1 MAARAAQGQALRK
14 YFFARYLES
23 DEFKFP
29 WDRAVLQRRA
39 RRRERAVRRRRHVNT
54 LQGAGRG
61 NDSKSR
67 SVVFRRRK
75 EREQARAGDRRH
87 SSDAR
92 PQCGE
97 EPKLCCGPEMKA
109 AKPGTPLRKLF
120 GVDSEGNTAAA
131 LKLSHVDLLRAALAA
146 QLAASLASKAAQS
159 DGDRALS
166 QRKMVKLDHLPIATL
181 KRELVDAVTH
191 DICNCLIVELLA
203 CIIIMHSALQLYAV
217 HVLSTTTTN
226 QNNFS
231 LIFY

>member
-1 MAARAAQGQALRK
+1 
-14 YFFARYLES
+14 
-23 DEFKFP
+23 
-29 WDRAVLQRRA
+29 
-39 RRRERAVRRRRHVNT
+39 
-54 LQGAGRG
+54 
-61 NDSKSR
+61 
-67 SVVFRRRK
+67 
-75 EREQARAGDRRH
+75 
-87 SSDAR
+87 
-92 PQCGE
+92 
-97 EPKLCCGPEMKA
+97 MKA

-203 CIIIMHSALQLYAV
+203 CITSYIM
-217 HVLSTTTTN
+217 
-226 QNNFS
+226 
-231 LIFY
+231 